1 MPKQYTVFRS
11 FSLFVVLYLL
21 HSSLH
26 CEAQTVSDTS
36 LSVKKLRMLS
46 LENGMAIGFHQ
57 FRDKAVSPLIY
68 NGPAAMARL
77 ALSTHGF
84 DLIRDRYFHF
94 YAGIGGNRYAQFTS
108 TTASAFAF
116 ELGHHELHRIFEKK
130 LKSNSSLRLYGGGS
144 VLGLF
149 QFRVNPAFMN
159 NTFTRE
165 LCFELGPVAAIEK
178 DFTVKAKS
186 YKLLGKTFNKEEK
199 NYTFH
204 FRANMPLLAYIDRPT
219 YVVVEPSETI
229 LANMFDGKIE
239 GFYRFFHLQTRT
251 EISKHL
257 KNGNQVKVGY
267 YWDFMHYN
275 PGNNALALA
284 RHSVLFSIVFRLNAL
299 HENGR

>member
-1 MPKQYTVFRS
+1 MQS
-11 FSLFVVLYLL
+11 F
-21 HSSLH
+21 
-26 CEAQTVSDTS
+26 
-36 LSVKKLRMLS
+36 
-46 LENGMAIGFHQ
+46 ENGMAIGFHQ

-77 ALSTHGF
+77 ALSTYGF
-84 DLIRDRYFHF
+84 DIIRDRYFHF
-94 YAGIGGNRYAQFTS
+94 YAGIGRNRYAQITS

-116 ELGHHELHRIFEKK
+116 ELGHHELHRIFKAQLNK
-130 LKSNSSLRLYGGGS
+130 NSNLRLYGGGAIS
-144 VLGLF
+144 ALF

-159 NTFTRE
+159 NAFTRE
-165 LCFELGPVAAIEK
+165 LCFELGSAAALEK
-178 DFTVKAKS
+178 DFKVKAKTF
-186 YKLLGKTFNKEEK
+186 KLFGKTFNKEEK

-204 FRANMPLLAYIDRPT
+204 FRANIPLMSYIDRPT

-229 LANMFDGKIE
+229 LANMFDGKVE

-257 KNGNQVKVGY
+257 KNGNQVRLSY

-284 RHSVLFSIVFRLNAL
+284 RHSVLFSIIFRLNAL